1 MAKRI
6 GIKDVAAAASVSVTT
21 VSHALSGQGKMS
33 DETRGRVERLA
44 AELGYAPNRIASAL
58 RLQRSGII
66 GFVSDEIATTP
77 FAGHIVLGAQEAA
90 AEHGILLVVVN
101 SNGDPQIE
109 SQQIE
114 SLLAQ
119 QVDGIVYAKMFHR
132 RVTLPERLT
141 HFPTVLVNAFDPAA
155 HVSSIVPDEVNI
167 GTIATRQLLSAG
179 HQRIAHLTVTDHF
192 PGADGRIAG
201 YLDAMAQSDNKPCVV
216 RVSGPS
222 DARAGREG
230 FALALREMPDLTAI
244 FCFNDSM
251 AMGAYQVATGHGLRI
266 PDDLSVASVDNLELI
281 AAQLEPGLTT
291 VALPH
296 YEMGRWAI
304 EQVLRTIE
312 ESGDDSSSATQ
323 IELQCALIERQSI
336 SSPLAERPASKQCSP
351 ATGTPSGRA
360 GA

>member
-6 GIKDVAAAASVSVTT
+6 GIKEVAAAAGVSVTT

-33 DETRGRVERLA
+33 DQTRGRVERLA

-101 SNGDPQIE
+101 SNGNPEIE
-109 SQQIE
+109 TQQIE

-119 QVDGIVYAKMFHR
+119 QVDAIVYAKMFHR
-132 RVTLPERLT
+132 QVVLPERLA
-141 HFPTVLVNAFDPAA
+141 HIPTVLVNAYDPAA
-155 HVSSIVPDEVNI
+155 QAASIVPDEVQI
-167 GTIATRQLLSAG
+167 GAMATRRLLNAG
-179 HQRIAHLTVTDHF
+179 HQRIAHITVTDHF
-192 PGADGRIAG
+192 PGADGRVAG
-201 YLDAMAQSDNKPCVV
+201 YLHAMADSDNGPCVV
-216 RVSGPS
+216 RVIGPS

-230 FALALREMPDLTAI
+230 LEQALREMSNLTAV

-251 AMGAYQVATGHGLRI
+251 AMGAYQVASRQGLRI
-266 PDDLSVASVDNLELI
+266 PEDLSMASVDNLELI
-281 AAQLEPGLTT
+281 AAQLQPGLTT

-304 EQVLRTIE
+304 EQVMRIINET
-312 ESGDDSSSATQ
+312 GDTSAAAQ
-323 IELQCALIERQSI
+323 IKLQCALIERQSI
-336 SSPLAERPASKQCSP
+336 SHPPVR
-351 ATGTPSGRA
+351 
-360 GA
+360 